1 MNHDANAPSVRR
13 ALISA
18 IGLGEEY
25 LRERAPESVDDDF
38 AAESDDWGELSSTDN
53 REQDVDNFP

>member
-1 MNHDANAPSVRR
+1 MNHDANALSVRR
-13 ALISA
+13 ALSSA
-18 IGLGEEY
+18 IGLRDEY
-25 LRERAPESVDDDF
+25 LSECAPESVDDDS